1 MSTVPSNVI
10 PFKVPSIAREAY
22 QYEQREQLREERAQE
37 KREAEASRV
46 TSDLV
51 KGFAK
56 IPSSF
61 GGRQA
66 LQTEFD
72 EVMNLRMKYE
82 AGNKDVYQDFVM
94 RKEKLMAAISGA
106 QAMITL
112 VMTDFGK
119 FKESTSSFT
128 TTEEELNQGFSD
140 FLGKS
145 WTIDE
150 LIDPNGMLDQY
161 YDVAPKEA
169 VKPPKYVNPDAA
181 KDAFYK
187 SPNQFLKPI
196 VSANEVSYIFNE
208 QGFIEHAVND
218 LQRMMKVDPSLME
231 SVIFYNEGIEG
242 RDLSKI
248 NEETVRELTL
258 KYQNPD
264 VLNQAVKMYASDIA
278 SRLKLQ
284 YEKTTP
290 RVSRPSDPS
299 NDKRSLTEKERKFK
313 FLLQN
318 AKRGANGMISIDV
331 SLNNYTTTEV
341 VKKLNESGET
351 IDVKKTKVLQ
361 KIEMSDDAN
370 DVILYW
376 NDGTTSTG
384 EPAISYLTKTFGTA
398 WQGGFQTTEQKPKE
412 TTQAKSGGAMSVF
425 NKNQ

>member
-22 QYEQREQLREERAQE
+22 QYEQREQLREERAH
-37 KREAEASRV
+37 RV

-56 IPSSF
+56 IPPSF

-72 EVMNLRMKYE
+72 EVMNLRMQYE
-82 AGNKDVYQDFVM
+82 AGNKDVYQDLVM

-112 VMTDFGK
+112 VMKDFGE
-119 FKESTSSFT
+119 FKKSPSSFT

-145 WTIDE
+145 WTVDE

-161 YDVAPKEA
+161 YNVAPKEA

-181 KDAFYK
+181 KDAFYE
-187 SPNQFLKPI
+187 SPNRFLKPV

-208 QGFIEHAVND
+208 QEFIEHAVND

-290 RVSRPSDPS
+290 RVSSPLDSPS
-299 NDKRSLTEKERKFK
+299 NQRTLTEKERVFN
-313 FLLQN
+313 FLLQK
-318 AKRGANGMISIDV
+318 AKRNANGMISIDV
-331 SLNNYTTTEV
+331 SLNDYTTSEV
-341 VKKLNESGET
+341 VRELDEKTNEPK
-351 IDVKKTKVLQ
+351 DVKKTKVLQ

-376 NDGTTSTG
+376 NNGTTSTG

-398 WQGGFQTTEQKPKE
+398 WQGGFQTAEQKPKR
-412 TTQAKSGGAMSVF
+412 TTQTKSGGAMSVF
-425 NKNQ
+425 NKNQEQ